1 MIRRLLLAL
10 ALAVPLAGAAP
21 GLAPGPARAQDSNQT
36 LADIK
41 AELSALMAEFNA
53 LKAELVTSGAAASA
67 AAGGDALQRMDALEA
82 ELTRL
87 TSSTEAV
94 ELKLKKVVADGTNR
108 IGDLQFRLCVATPGC
123 DPGTLPPVT
132 ELGADPAAAPAAT
145 DPGTGTGTDATTP
158 PATDPAP
165 DSGTLA
171 VNEQADFDR
180 AKAVLASGD
189 FRTAADLFATFAA
202 TYTGGELTQAAQV
215 LQGDALD
222 QLGDTKNSARAYLQA
237 FSGQPTGPLAG
248 EALTKLGVSLG
259 KLGQT
264 EQACLTL
271 GEVGNRF
278 PGTPD
283 EANARVAM
291 SSLGCP

>member
-1 MIRRLLLAL
+1 MRRLLLIAAL
-10 ALAVPLAGAAP
+10 LLTGAGAAC
-21 GLAPGPARAQDSNQT
+21 AQDKTQT

-41 AELSALMAEFNA
+41 AELSALMSQFTA
-53 LKAELVTSGAAASA
+53 LKAELVTNGAMTSA
-67 AAGGDALQRMDALEA
+67 AGGGDALQRMDALEA

-94 ELKLKKVVADGTNR
+94 ELKVKKVVADGTNR
-108 IGDLQFRLCVATPGC
+108 IGDLQFRLCMATPNC
-123 DPGTLPPVT
+123 DPNTLPPVT
-132 ELGADPAAAPAAT
+132 ELGADAAT
-145 DPGTGTGTDATTP
+145 PTDTTPTP
-158 PATDPAP
+158 PATDTTPTDPAQTDP
-165 DSGTLA
+165 AQTDPAQTGGDLA
-171 VNEQADFDR
+171 VNEQGDFDR

-189 FRTAADLFATFAA
+189 FRTAADLFATFAT

-237 FSGQPTGPLAG
+237 FSGQPTGPKAG
-248 EALTKLGVSLG
+248 EALTKLGASLG

-264 EQACLTL
+264 SQACLTL
-271 GEVGNRF
+271 TEVGNRF

-291 SSLGCP
+291 SNLGCP